1 MPDRTLP
8 DHPNLEQY
16 KKQAKELRRSVVAG
30 TSAAIERI
38 RQHHPRFAQAGP
50 DSVLALS
57 LADAQLVLARE
68 HGYESWPE
76 FAKHIQTLRVIRAL
90 GIYVIRLIP
99 SSKSRALI
107 AMAGTVRERSNTP
120 K

>member
-16 KKQAKELRRSVVAG
+16 KKQAKELRRSAAAG

-38 RQHHPRFAQAGP
+38 RQHHPRFGQAAS
-50 DSVLALS
+50 DSLRALS

-68 HGYESWPE
+68 HGYRAGPNSPN
-76 FAKHIQTLRVIRAL
+76 ILRPWVSFVRL
-90 GIYVIRLIP
+90 G
-99 SSKSRALI
+99 S
-107 AMAGTVRERSNTP
+107 T
-120 K
+120 